1 MMQCRVN
8 DKNNIIANY
17 YVKIFHFFVTSA
29 ILFSIF
35 FLLFFFYQLSEM
47 TYFSSKNK
55 SVDES
60 CWLVESNESDWS
72 RKRLANQFW
81 LVSGWVSKYD
91 WLIKDKIILQ
101 NTNNRYLLLTP
112 CLSFSLSFFLFN
124 SKIIDYL

>member
-47 TYFSSKNK
+47 TYFSSTNK

-60 CWLVESNESDWS
+60 CWLGENNESDWS

-124 SKIIDYL
+124 RKIIYYL